1 MFYYW
6 IFMERK
12 EVQLLIISLGIVF
25 FTLLVVLVV
34 LFLFFLKKK
43 NKFMFERME
52 SEHYFQSELV
62 KTRIEIKDQ
71 TLSEISKELHDNI
84 GQILSVAI
92 MQLNLFLQNDKKI
105 VSQKELMD
113 LKNIV
118 SNGLDEIRI
127 LSRIIN
133 KENTLHC
140 NFIDSIQLDL
150 DKIKKLKKI
159 KCIFNWDGISP
170 EINFEHE
177 LFIYRIFQEA
187 IHNSL
192 KHSHSE
198 VFEISITTT
207 KDNFALNLTDF
218 GIGYD
223 FKMLNSGSGLT
234 NMKLRAKLIG
244 ATIEMI
250 SNKNGTA
257 IKLVY
262 PLNSNHEIKF

>member
-1 MFYYW
+1 MFYHW

-12 EVQLLIISLGIVF
+12 EIQLLIISLGIVF

-34 LFLFFLKKK
+34 LFLYFLKKK

-52 SEHYFQSELV
+52 SEHYFQSELI

-105 VSQKELMD
+105 VSQKELID
-113 LKNIV
+113 LKDIV
-118 SNGLDEIRI
+118 TNGLDEIRI

-140 NFIDSIQLDL
+140 NFIDSIKLDL

-170 EINFEHE
+170 VINFEHE

-198 VFEISITTT
+198 VFEISIATT
-207 KDNFALNLTDF
+207 KDDFSLNLTDF

-223 FKMLNSGSGLT
+223 LNLLSSGSGLT

-244 ATIEMI
+244 ASIEMN
-250 SNKNGTA
+250 SNNNGTA

-262 PLNSNHEIKF
+262 PLNSNNEINF